1 MKSTVVKPPKTKR
14 AKWEYLDFVYD
25 NTGTLEQR
33 LGKKRLEQVLN
44 EKGEE
49 GWELMR
55 ISDTHGNYIRM
66 IFKRQKR

>member
-1 MKSTVVKPPKTKR
+1 MKRTVVKPPKTKR
-14 AKWEYLDFVYD
+14 TKWEYLDLVYD